1 MDSLSKGARSALM
14 AKVRSRG
21 NRSTEVQL
29 RLGLVRARI
38 VGWKLHP
45 ESILGQPDFW
55 FPQEKVALFVDGC
68 FWHGC
73 KRCLRLPKD
82 NRQYWRGKI
91 SGNVNR
97 AKLINRRLRSKGV
110 KVLRFWEHDIQ
121 NPRTLE
127 RVVSVIRNH
136 VSFGRT

>member
-1 MDSLSKGARSALM
+1 MDSLTKKARSVLM

-29 RLGLVRARI
+29 RLALVRAGI

-45 ESILGQPDFW
+45 KSVLGQPDFW
-55 FPQEKVALFVDGC
+55 FPQQQVALFVDGC

-73 KRCLRLPKD
+73 ERCLRLPKG
-82 NRQYWRGKI
+82 NRRYWRNKI

-97 AKLINRRLRSKGV
+97 ATLINRKLRSFGI
-110 KVLRFWEHDIQ
+110 KVMRFWEHDVK

-127 RVVSVIRNH
+127 RLITTVQRRV
-136 VSFGRT
+136 G